1 MAKLNFLRDVC
12 GVATAIMA
20 LSAAAPSAVAQENVM
35 TYSCRDIGVGSSEP
49 LGDREG
55 HSLFVADYSCSV
67 DSGPL
72 SGGVMT
78 GSNVWEFDGPNA
90 VLRSSIDVVRKA
102 GATSVY
108 QESDAKMALT
118 ITDDK
123 VTGWTSSGKG
133 TWLVASGS
141 AASLAGK
148 STTWTAKP
156 TGPKQFTLEEKW

>member
-1 MAKLNFLRDVC
+1 MRNLLKAS
-12 GVATAIMA
+12 GTVAAVA
-20 LSAAAPSAVAQENVM
+20 FAAFSPSAIAQENAM
-35 TYSCRDIGVGSSEP
+35 TYTCQDIGVGPPEP

-55 HSLFVADYSCSV
+55 HSLSVVAYSCRV

-72 SGGVMT
+72 AGGVMT

-90 VLRSSIDVVRKA
+90 VLRSSIDVVRKP

-108 QESDAKMALT
+108 QESDAKIALT
-118 ITDDK
+118 ITGGK
-123 VTGWTSSGKG
+123 VTGFTASGKG

-148 STTWTAKP
+148 STSWTAES
-156 TGPKQFTLEEKW
+156 TGPGQFTIEEKWQ